1 MAIDYDKLKNWPF
14 PDHEH
19 RYDDVATMLYA
30 LGVGLGQ
37 DPLDKR
43 QLPFVYEEN
52 LRALPTMA
60 VVLGYPGFWLMNPD
74 TGVDWK
80 QVLHGEQGLV
90 IHHPLPA
97 TGHVIGRSRVD
108 EIIDKGPGKGA
119 LIYSSRDIIDKHN
132 GRLYCTVTSTTFCR
146 ADGGFGG
153 PTGPSRPVHAIPE
166 RGPDVTC
173 TLTTRPEQAL
183 IYRLSGDRNP
193 LHAAPNVASV
203 AGFRQPILHGLAT
216 FGIAGHAILRELCD
230 YDPVRLT
237 QMHVRF
243 SSPVFPGETIRTE
256 IWRESQ
262 GHAALRC
269 WAVERNIM
277 VINNGRIEYRVA

>member
-1 MAIDYDKLKNWPF
+1 MAIVYNTLKNWSF

-19 RYDDVATMLYA
+19 DYNDVATMLYA

-37 DPLDKR
+37 DPMDEK

-60 VVLGYPGFWLMNPD
+60 VVLGYPGFWLIDPK

-80 QVLHGEQGLV
+80 QVLHGEQGL
-90 IHHPLPA
+90 IMHSPLPA
-97 TGHVIGRSRVD
+97 TGTVIGRSRID
-108 EIIDKGPGKGA
+108 EIIDKGQGKGA
-119 LIYSSRDIIDKHN
+119 LIYSSRDILDKKT
-132 GRLYCTVTSTTFCR
+132 GKLYCTVTGTTFCR

-153 PTGPSRPVHAIPE
+153 PSGPLKPVHPIPE
-166 RGPDVTC
+166 RQPDAVS

-193 LHAAPNVASV
+193 LHADPKVAAV
-203 AGFRQPILHGLAT
+203 AKFPQPILHGLAT
-216 FGIAGHAILRELCD
+216 FGLAGHAILRELCD
-230 YDPVRLT
+230 YDPSRLK

-243 SSPVFPGETIRTE
+243 SSPVYPGESIRTE
-256 IWRESQ
+256 MWRE
-262 GHAALRC
+262 GKGRAAFRC
-269 WAVERNIM
+269 WVVERNVM
-277 VINNGRIEYRVA
+277 VINNGMVEYGDS